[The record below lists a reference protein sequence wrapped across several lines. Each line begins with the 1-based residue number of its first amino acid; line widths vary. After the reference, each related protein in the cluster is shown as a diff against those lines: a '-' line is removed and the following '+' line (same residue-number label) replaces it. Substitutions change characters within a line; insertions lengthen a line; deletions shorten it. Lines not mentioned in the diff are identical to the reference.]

1 MTLIEIAAGVFM
13 SGIMI
18 AVLLMVAKPIRDTQN
33 IIKNR
38 KTQKSKCYLWQA
50 DFVLQSDTAV
60 SHTSQKIQNR

>member
-33 IIKNR
+33 TIK
-38 KTQKSKCYLWQA
+38 KQKDPKE
-50 DFVLQSDTAV
+50 
-60 SHTSQKIQNR
+60 

>member
-33 IIKNR
+33 IIKNG

-50 DFVLQSDTAV
+50 DFVL
-60 SHTSQKIQNR
+60 